1 MEARQLHANDTAAV
15 IYSTFPSQA
24 EAERIGGRL
33 VDCGLAACVN
43 IFPQMTSLYVW
54 DGKRRRENETAM
66 IIKTRA
72 TLAQTA
78 IAEVRK
84 LHPYTNPALI
94 VLPIIAGSDDFLRWI
109 AAQTAAPITPPG

>member
-1 MEARQLHANDTAAV
+1 MEARQLHANDNAVV
-15 IYSTFPSQA
+15 IYSTFPSQS
-24 EAERIGGRL
+24 EAERVGGRL

-43 IFPQMTSLYVW
+43 IFPQMTSLYIW
-54 DGKRRRENETAM
+54 DGKRQRESETAM
-66 IIKTRA
+66 IIKTLA

-84 LHPYTNPALI
+84 LHPYANPALI

-109 AAQTAAPITPPG
+109 AAQTAAAKGPTE